1 MARPH
6 GKLGMTNLSYS
17 RNYFKITIGLIVS
30 FTALVYFLHLIDFQK
45 LICAIKQFDTR
56 YLIYGLTSLL
66 IGYILRIYRW
76 SFILSKTDKLIKFQ
90 DCISP
95 FMGSIALNNTL
106 PLRAGDILRVLVFPK
121 AMSISKT
128 QSLGSIVIERLFDVL
143 ILLSLLFIF
152 LPHSI
157 DEINSIFNFPK
168 LSFIY
173 IYIFTGIFLLIFL
186 RMIPAIYRSIK
197 NFVTNF
203 FIQNSYMVAPKKILA
218 VFVCSAMIWIAEG
231 GLFFF
236 ILQGLD
242 VNIGFFVSLYLMAI
256 VTLGTLIP
264 SSPGYIGTFHF
275 IAYSGLF
282 FLIEDSSI
290 AASFALISHAALW
303 LSTTVTGMILIFWN
317 FNLFESFKLHWKN
330 K

>member
-6 GKLGMTNLSYS
+6 GRLGMTNLSYS
-17 RNYFKITIGLIVS
+17 RNYFKITIGLMVS
-30 FTALVYFLHLIDFQK
+30 FTALFYFVNSIDFQK
-45 LICAIKQFDTR
+45 LTSEIKQFDTR
-56 YLIYGLTSLL
+56 YLVYGLISLL
-66 IGYILRIYRW
+66 IGYVIRIYRW
-76 SFILSKTDKLIKFQ
+76 SFILSKTNKLIKFK

-106 PLRAGDILRVLVFPK
+106 PLRAGDILRVLVFPH
-121 AMSISKT
+121 AMGISKT

-143 ILLSLLFIF
+143 ILITILFIF
-152 LPHSI
+152 LPHSFN
-157 DEINSIFNFPK
+157 EISSIVNFPE
-168 LSFIY
+168 LNLIY
-173 IYIFTGIFLLIFL
+173 IYIFTGIFLLILL
-186 RMIPAIYRSIK
+186 RMIPVIYRSIK
-197 NFVTNF
+197 NFVINF
-203 FIQNSYMVAPKKILA
+203 FIQNSYMMAPKKVLL
-218 VFVCSAMIWIAEG
+218 VLVCSVLIWIAEG

-236 ILQGLD
+236 ILLGLD
-242 VNIGFFVSLYLMAI
+242 INIGFFVSLYLMAI

-290 AASFALISHAALW
+290 AASFAVISHAALW
-303 LSTTVTGMILIFWN
+303 LSTTATGMILIFWN
-317 FNLFESFKLHWKN
+317 INLFESFKLHWKN